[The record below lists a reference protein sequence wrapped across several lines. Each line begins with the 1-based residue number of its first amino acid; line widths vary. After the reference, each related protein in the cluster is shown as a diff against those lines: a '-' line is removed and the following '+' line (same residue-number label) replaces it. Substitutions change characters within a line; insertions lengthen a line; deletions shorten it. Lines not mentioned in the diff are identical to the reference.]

1 MHNRLYNF
9 LEKKKEII
17 FLLQFGFRQKYSITH
32 SSIYFIDK
40 IRHEIDKDNHACG
53 TFTDI

>member
-9 LEKKKEII
+9 LEKKEII